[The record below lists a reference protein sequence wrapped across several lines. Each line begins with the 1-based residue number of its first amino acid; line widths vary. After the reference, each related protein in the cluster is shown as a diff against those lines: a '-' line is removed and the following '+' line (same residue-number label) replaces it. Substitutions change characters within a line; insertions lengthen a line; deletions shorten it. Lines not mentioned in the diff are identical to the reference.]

1 MSLSQEDHQQ
11 DVEGGQPVKIR
22 EYAQQIYRE
31 VHVTRSG
38 FMTDDEEMRAFC
50 LDRASA
56 LKQGLLGWSPKKG
69 EEDDDDP
76 IDMILRTAERFY
88 RYVTKGQTGEKHG
101 DECLLVAAEAKM
113 EARLLR
119 QALRHIDAALD
130 DPEQPGETQRLADIA
145 QILSHALE
153 TPTP

>member
-1 MSLSQEDHQQ
+1 MSQEDHQQ
-11 DVEGGQPVKIR
+11 DVEDEATPVKIR

-38 FMTDDEEMRAFC
+38 YMTDEQEMRAFC

-69 EEDDDDP
+69 EEDDEDP

-101 DECLLVAAEAKM
+101 DECMLVAAEAKM

-119 QALRHIDAALD
+119 QALKNIDAALD
-130 DPEQPGETQRLADIA
+130 DPEQPGETQRLADVS
-145 QILSHALE
+145 QIVCHALG
-153 TPTP
+153 TPVHS